1 MGVSPEKIVF
11 AQTVKPI
18 HNIKLA
24 RDKNVRQMTFD
35 NEFELVKVKNHFPDA
50 E

>member
-24 RDKNVRQMTFD
+24 RDKKVYKMTFD
-35 NEFELVKVKNHFPDA
+35 NECELLKVKKHFPNA

>member
-1 MGVSPEKIVF
+1 MGVEPEKIVF

-18 HNIKLA
+18 HNIKYA
-24 RDKNVRQMTFD
+24 KDKNVRKMTFD
-35 NEFELVKVKNHFPDA
+35 NEFELLKIQKHFPDA